1 MCKTK
6 PETLNDLERVRSE
19 MHLDSEDRDFFDE
32 DGSENHS
39 PNTVLQATQLGQEE
53 DKANSLNPSM

>member
-1 MCKTK
+1 
-6 PETLNDLERVRSE
+6 